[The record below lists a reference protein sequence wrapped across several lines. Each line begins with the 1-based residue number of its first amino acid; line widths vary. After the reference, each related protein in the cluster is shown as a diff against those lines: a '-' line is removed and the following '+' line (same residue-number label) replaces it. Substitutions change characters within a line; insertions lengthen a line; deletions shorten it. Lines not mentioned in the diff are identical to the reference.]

1 MYNKT
6 NYAKRI
12 IYNVW
17 RYSIYNEYTT
27 QFSEYSR
34 EGIDLSRLE
43 DLEAG
48 AEVVPEQEIPDDVQ
62 EISPLVEGELFEGDA
77 ALTDEQKALLN
88 KEGSRDSTEI
98 EMRQALNGQKGW
110 ERYKWPRSNDGK
122 VYVPYTFQNRNSYTR
137 KERANIE
144 AAFEQYSSKTCLRY
158 EN

>member
-1 MYNKT
+1 MPYIT
-6 NYAKRI
+6 TVLLC
-12 IYNVW
+12 VW
-17 RYSIYNEYTT
+17 RYLIYNEYTT
-27 QFSEYSR
+27 QFSEYTR
-34 EGIDLSRLE
+34 EDIDLSRLQ

-77 ALTDEQKALLN
+77 DLTDEQKALMD
-88 KEGSRDSTEI
+88 KEGSRDLTEI

-137 KERANIE
+137 KERANIF
-144 AAFEQYSSKTCLRY
+144 AAFKQYESKTCLRY

>member
-1 MYNKT
+1 MPY
-6 NYAKRI
+6 I
-12 IYNVW
+12 ICVW
-17 RYSIYNEYTT
+17 RYLIYNEYTT
-27 QFSEYSR
+27 QFSEYTR
-34 EGIDLSRLE
+34 EDIDLSRLQ

-77 ALTDEQKALLN
+77 DLTDEQKALMD
-88 KEGSRDSTEI
+88 KEGSRDLTEI

-110 ERYKWPRSNDGK
+110 ERYKWPKSSDGK

-137 KERANIE
+137 KERANIF
-144 AAFEQYSSKTCLRY
+144 AAFKQYESKTCLRY

>member
-12 IYNVW
+12 IYK

-27 QFSEYSR
+27 QFSEYTR
-34 EGIDLSRLE
+34 EDIDLSRLQ

-77 ALTDEQKALLN
+77 DLTDEQKALMD
-88 KEGSRDSTEI
+88 KEGSRDLTEI

-110 ERYKWPRSNDGK
+110 ERYKWPKSSDGK

-137 KERANIE
+137 KERANIF
-144 AAFEQYSSKTCLRY
+144 AAFKQYESKTCLRY

>member
-1 MYNKT
+1 M
-6 NYAKRI
+6 
-12 IYNVW
+12 W

-27 QFSEYSR
+27 QFSEYTR
-34 EGIDLSRLE
+34 EDIDLSRLQ

-77 ALTDEQKALLN
+77 DLTDEQKALMD
-88 KEGSRDSTEI
+88 KEGSRDLTAI

-110 ERYKWPRSNDGK
+110 ERYKWPKSSDGK

-137 KERANIE
+137 KERANIF
-144 AAFEQYSSKTCLRY
+144 AAFKQYESKTCLRY

>member
-1 MYNKT
+1 MLNELY
-6 NYAKRI
+6 I
-12 IYNVW
+12 ICVW

-77 ALTDEQKALLN
+77 DLTDEQKALMD
-88 KEGSRDSTEI
+88 KEGSRDLTEI

-110 ERYKWPRSNDGK
+110 ERYKWPKSSDGK

-137 KERANIE
+137 KERANIF
-144 AAFEQYSSKTCLRY
+144 AAFKQYESKTCLRY

>member
-1 MYNKT
+1 MPYRKTVLLCVWIYLIYNK
-6 NYAKRI
+6 
-12 IYNVW
+12 
-17 RYSIYNEYTT
+17 YTT
-27 QFSEYSR
+27 HFSEYAR
-34 EGIDLSRLE
+34 EDDNNGLDID

-48 AEVVPEQEIPDDVQ
+48 AEVVPDQEIPDDVQ